1 MVARNKVIFTVDGTR
16 VTFVD
21 KFQFFSISIA
31 KENAVKEMC
40 KYINSVLYDAIE
52 HALEMTHKQA
62 TLYGLY
68 FLCPCSKYPDTPHP
82 ATVGRIIKTNLVCTK
97 NGLKSGTLNDEQK
110 IWHNL
115 QCSGMKCSIIVLLI
129 MLFYYSCRF

>member
-1 MVARNKVIFTVDGTR
+1 
-16 VTFVD
+16 
-21 KFQFFSISIA
+21 
-31 KENAVKEMC
+31 
-40 KYINSVLYDAIE
+40 
-52 HALEMTHKQA
+52 MTHKQA

-115 QCSGMKCSIIVLLI
+115 QCSGMKCNIIVMRI
-129 MLFYYSCRF
+129 MLFLLLQVLSLSQLLKSCQTKLFHTFAAKSISWQFN